1 MMTPMY
7 AQTIS
12 SLLPQLA
19 AGELTSTQITK
30 SLLDVIEQHDPK
42 IGAYLHVDR
51 SNIQAQ
57 ALQADKA
64 LANGERG
71 KLQGVPIAIKDL
83 INVAGEP
90 CTCSSHILEGYIA
103 PYDAT
108 VITKLRDAG
117 AILLGRVNMDEFAM
131 GSSTENAALGITSN
145 PWDLERVPGGSSGG
159 SAAAVAGDMAIASL
173 GSDTGGSI
181 RQPAA
186 FCGCVGLKPS
196 YGRVSRYGLTAFA
209 SSLDQIGPIT
219 KTVEDA
225 ARLLEVI
232 AGNDAKDATS
242 ADLEV
247 PDYVQS
253 VHHRSSLAGVK
264 LGVPKEYFIEGLDP
278 EVKQAVEA
286 AVAQMKTL
294 GAEIVEVTLPHAQ
307 YAIAVYYIIATAE
320 ASANLARFDG
330 IRYGARENQS
340 DLAALYAQTRSSG
353 FGAEVKRRVI
363 LGTYMLSSGYYDAY
377 YLKAQR
383 VRGLIRQDFKE
394 AFRQCDALIAPVTP
408 TPAYKKGEKVSDPL
422 TMYLDDILTTSVNL
436 AGNCGMS
443 VPCGYTEE
451 GLPIGVQLIGD
462 DFNEELLLQ
471 IAHVYEQDTQWHQ
484 RKPEWIT

>member
-1 MMTPMY
+1 M
-7 AQTIS
+7 
-12 SLLPQLA
+12 L
-19 AGELTSTQITK
+19 
-30 SLLDVIEQHDPK
+30 
-42 IGAYLHVDR
+42 
-51 SNIQAQ
+51 
-57 ALQADKA
+57 
-64 LANGERG
+64 
-71 KLQGVPIAIKDL
+71 
-83 INVAGEP
+83 AGEP

-131 GSSTENAALGITSN
+131 GSSTENAALGKTSN

-253 VHHRSSLAGVK
+253 LHHRSSLEGVK

-471 IAHVYEQDTQWHQ
+471 IAHVYEQDTQWYK
-484 RKPEWIT
+484 RKPEWLT

>member
-1 MMTPMY
+1 
-7 AQTIS
+7 
-12 SLLPQLA
+12 
-19 AGELTSTQITK
+19 
-30 SLLDVIEQHDPK
+30 
-42 IGAYLHVDR
+42 
-51 SNIQAQ
+51 
-57 ALQADKA
+57 
-64 LANGERG
+64 
-71 KLQGVPIAIKDL
+71 
-83 INVAGEP
+83 
-90 CTCSSHILEGYIA
+90 
-103 PYDAT
+103 
-108 VITKLRDAG
+108 
-117 AILLGRVNMDEFAM
+117 M
-131 GSSTENAALGITSN
+131 GFRA
-145 PWDLERVPGGSSGG
+145 SSGG
-159 SAAAVAGDMAIASL
+159 LIGWSAAAVAGDMAIASL

-253 VHHRSSLAGVK
+253 LHHRSSLEGVK

-353 FGAEVKRRVI
+353 FGAEVKRRII

-394 AFRQCDALIAPVTP
+394 VFSRCDALIAPVTP

-443 VPCGYTEE
+443 VPCGFTEK

-471 IAHVYEQDTQWHQ
+471 IAHVYEQDTQWYK
-484 RKPEWIT
+484 RKPEWLT

>member
-42 IGAYLHVDR
+42 IGAYLHVDK
-51 SNIQAQ
+51 SSIQAQ

-131 GSSTENAALGITSN
+131 GSSTENAALGKTSN

-173 GSDTGGSI
+173 GSD
-181 RQPAA
+181 R
-186 FCGCVGLKPS
+186 
-196 YGRVSRYGLTAFA
+196 RETA
-209 SSLDQIGPIT
+209 L
-219 KTVEDA
+219 
-225 ARLLEVI
+225 
-232 AGNDAKDATS
+232 
-242 ADLEV
+242 
-247 PDYVQS
+247 
-253 VHHRSSLAGVK
+253 
-264 LGVPKEYFIEGLDP
+264 
-278 EVKQAVEA
+278 
-286 AVAQMKTL
+286 
-294 GAEIVEVTLPHAQ
+294 
-307 YAIAVYYIIATAE
+307 
-320 ASANLARFDG
+320 
-330 IRYGARENQS
+330 
-340 DLAALYAQTRSSG
+340 
-353 FGAEVKRRVI
+353 
-363 LGTYMLSSGYYDAY
+363 
-377 YLKAQR
+377 
-383 VRGLIRQDFKE
+383 
-394 AFRQCDALIAPVTP
+394 
-408 TPAYKKGEKVSDPL
+408 
-422 TMYLDDILTTSVNL
+422 
-436 AGNCGMS
+436 
-443 VPCGYTEE
+443 
-451 GLPIGVQLIGD
+451 
-462 DFNEELLLQ
+462 
-471 IAHVYEQDTQWHQ
+471 
-484 RKPEWIT
+484 

>member
-1 MMTPMY
+1 MRPIY

-12 SLLPQLA
+12 SLLPQLI
-19 AGELTSTQITK
+19 AGEVTATEVTQ
-30 SLLDVIEQHDPK
+30 SLLDIIQQRDSK
-42 IGAYLHVDR
+42 IGAYLHMDE
-51 SNIQAQ
+51 SNILAQ
-57 ALQADKA
+57 ATKADQAFAQGENGA
-64 LANGERG
+64 L
-71 KLQGVPIAIKDL
+71 LGVPIAIKDL

-90 CTCSSHILEGYIA
+90 CTCSSHILEGYVA

-131 GSSTENAALGITSN
+131 GSSTENAALANTSN

-159 SAAAVAGDMAIASL
+159 SAAAVAGDIAMASL

-186 FCGCVGLKPS
+186 FCGCVGLKPT

-219 KTVEDA
+219 KCVEDA

-232 AGNDAKDATS
+232 AGKDEKDMTS
-242 ADLEV
+242 ADMEV
-247 PDYVQS
+247 PDYVQGLKN
-253 VHHRSSLAGVK
+253 RNTLEGIK
-264 LGVPKEYFIEGLDP
+264 LGLPKEYFIEGLDD
-278 EVKQAVEA
+278 EVKRAVEA
-286 AVAQMKTL
+286 AVAHMKTL
-294 GAEIVEVTLPHAQ
+294 GAEIVDVSLPHTT

-330 IRYGARENQS
+330 VRYGLRENQP

-353 FGAEVKRRVI
+353 FGSEVKRRII

-383 VRGLIRQDFKE
+383 VRGLIREDFKNVFK
-394 AFRQCDALIAPVTP
+394 ACDALIAPVTP

-436 AGNCGMS
+436 AGNCGIS
-443 VPCGYTEE
+443 VPCGHTEK
-451 GLPIGVQLIGD
+451 GLPIGLQLIGD

-471 IAHVYEQDTQWHQ
+471 IAHIYEQDTQWHM
-484 RKPEWIT
+484 RKPEWCI